1 MKNEPATKIAVWNLE
16 WATVR
21 QKRSAVIKQMLNDA
35 SPDVCCFTEAY
46 LDNLPHQGEVISA
59 VADYGYD
66 NGEPQR
72 RKVVLTSLKSWT
84 EVDVIGHPNLPPGRF
99 VSGITGGVRYL
110 GVCIPWH
117 DAHVSTGRRDASR
130 WSEHRD
136 YLAALKLVIQDA
148 MNRTEPICLL
158 GDYNQR
164 VPKGW
169 QPQDVYEQLL
179 DSIAGLNLNT
189 ADVPGPDGKLLIDH
203 VATSTSMD
211 FKIRQYFPK
220 ENDGVRLSDHTGY
233 CGELSQGCS
242 SIE

>member
-1 MKNEPATKIAVWNLE
+1 MKTEPTKIAVWNLE

-21 QKRSAVIKQMLNDA
+21 QKRSKIIKQMLCDA

-59 VADYGYD
+59 VADYGY
-66 NGEPQR
+66 NHGEPQR
-72 RKVVLTSLKSWT
+72 RKVVLTSIDPWT
-84 EVDVIGHPNLPPGRF
+84 EVDVVGHPDLPPGRF
-99 VSGITGGVRYL
+99 VSGVNGGVRYM

-117 DAHVSTGRRDASR
+117 DAHVSTGRKDATR

-148 MNRTEPICLL
+148 MNHPEPICLL

-169 QPQDVYEQLL
+169 QPQDVYDLLL
-179 DSIAGLNLNT
+179 DSIAGFNLHT
-189 ADVPGPDGKLLIDH
+189 AEIPGPDGKLLIDH
-203 VATSTSMD
+203 VATSPSEG
-211 FKIRQYFPK
+211 FEIQQFLPK
-220 ENDGVRLSDHTGY
+220 KLENIRLSDHTGY
-233 CGELSQGCS
+233 CGVLTRRG
-242 SIE
+242 